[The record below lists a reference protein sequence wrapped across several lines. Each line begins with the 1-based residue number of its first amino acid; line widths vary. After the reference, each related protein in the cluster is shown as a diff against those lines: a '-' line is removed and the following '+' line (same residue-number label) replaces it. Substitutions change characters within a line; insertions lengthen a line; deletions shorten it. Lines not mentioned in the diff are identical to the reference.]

1 MLPVVSGLRPAK
13 IGMNHLGLL
22 GSTKNHPLF
31 FPIFGGLANGKHAH
45 PKKNNIFIESTKI
58 PKYVSW
64 WFSTGSMHD
73 RGGGSLILNME
84 DGMIPSNLA
93 IQQSLLIDYHWE
105 WWLVGGDYPLLWPQ
119 VFKLVNY
126 YIYSNLIFPDR
137 CFSNINND
145 IWHWFSNLFFCHNSY
160 PKRSN
165 SKYEQ
170 C

>member
-1 MLPVVSGLRPAK
+1 MPTPKKTTSSSNQRKFRNTVDGRNPAPVDRWFIPLFIGFQPSKVMQDFFHPPYHDGLVLDLCMTEGGVTYFKHGGWNDSVQTGHSTKPADRLPLGMVVS
-13 IGMNHLGLL
+13 
-22 GSTKNHPLF
+22 
-31 FPIFGGLANGKHAH
+31 
-45 PKKNNIFIESTKI
+45 
-58 PKYVSW
+58 
-64 WFSTGSMHD
+64 
-73 RGGGSLILNME
+73 RGRLSPFMTA
-84 DGMIPSNLA
+84 S
-93 IQQSLLIDYHWE
+93 
-105 WWLVGGDYPLLWPQ
+105 
-119 VFKLVNY
+119 FRLVNY